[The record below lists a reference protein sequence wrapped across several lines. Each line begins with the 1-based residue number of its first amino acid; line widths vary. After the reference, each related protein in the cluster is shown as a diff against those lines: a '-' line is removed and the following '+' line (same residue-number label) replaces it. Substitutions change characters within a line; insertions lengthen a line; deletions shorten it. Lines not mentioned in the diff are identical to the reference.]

1 MGFEKW
7 ITGALGWALFGPI
20 GGILGFYFASKLEK
34 MSAAVSAQGG
44 QQAWNQGQR
53 NSFLMSLLVLSASLS
68 TWLILLRRLFL
79 LRTSA
84 IQASLITLGLSS
96 VDSHREI
103 MPPLNPPQVNG
114 EEVRPKMRGKWREEG
129 KVL

>member
-53 NSFLMSLLVLSASLS
+53 NSFLMSLLVLSASNSENPIMNLE
-68 TWLILLRRLFL
+68 TCLMYWTKLLPN
-79 LRTSA
+79 
-84 IQASLITLGLSS
+84 GL
-96 VDSHREI
+96 
-103 MPPLNPPQVNG
+103 N
-114 EEVRPKMRGKWREEG
+114 
-129 KVL
+129 